1 MSSTGALN
9 LSTNRPGSAAD
20 NPTVPLIPHKSE
32 TEERIAADHRG
43 RELRQTGKRSTP
55 LPPEHSDPRIV
66 NAAVAALAEGVRD
79 YAIFFMNPEGVII
92 YWGTGAHLMKWWTK
106 EEAEGAHLRLLYPE
120 GGSEDGTAEEHLRD
134 AAAAGE
140 SVSEGQRVR
149 RGGSTFWAKI
159 TLTALYDPQG
169 TLLGFAKVTQDLS
182 QRRATEAAVALANE
196 AQSTREAALKA
207 AQQAEEARKEAEEGR
222 ERAESLRERAE
233 QAAEFARQQHELAQA
248 RITTELEPALA
259 AEQAQRAALDAEV
272 DAYVQM
278 FAHREQEEKEG
289 KPRE

>member
-9 LSTNRPGSAAD
+9 QSTNRPGSAAD
-20 NPTVPLIPHKSE
+20 NPTVPLFTHASE
-32 TEERIAADHRG
+32 TEERMAADRRG
-43 RELRQTGKRSTP
+43 REIRQTGKRPTP
-55 LPPEHSDPRIV
+55 LPPEHADPRII

-79 YAIFFMNPEGVII
+79 YAIFFMNPEGIII

-120 GGSEDGTAEEHLRD
+120 GGSQDGTAEEHLRD

-140 SVSEGQRVR
+140 SVSQGERVR
-149 RGGSTFWAKI
+149 RGGSTFWAHI

-207 AQQAEEARKEAEEGR
+207 TQQAEAARKEAEEGR

-233 QAAEFARQQHELAQA
+233 QAAEFARQQHDLAQA
-248 RITTELEPALA
+248 RISTELEPALA
-259 AEQAQRAALDAEV
+259 AEQAQSAALGAEV

-278 FAHREQEEKEG
+278 FAHREREEKER
-289 KPRE
+289 KPKE